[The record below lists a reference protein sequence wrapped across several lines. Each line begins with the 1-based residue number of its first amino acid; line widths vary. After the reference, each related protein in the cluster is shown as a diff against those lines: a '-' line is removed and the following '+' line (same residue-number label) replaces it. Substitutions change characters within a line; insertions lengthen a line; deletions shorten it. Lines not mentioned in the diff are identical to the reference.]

1 MNKGLDF
8 EQLKQSAIENFQ
20 ISSPEL
26 GLAVG
31 AIPYTIK
38 EVHDKVEVTLGF
50 HCKTEN
56 APENVKLGRISP
68 PGEKSP
74 KRIRPSGLELKKNPD
89 KTPKKRTECIKEKV
103 AVNSLVALEGEDQ
116 KGPVKI
122 KDYNP
127 EETIPVTINTD
138 DTGSRVEEVY
148 LHQVEKL
155 DGAKSVFEDGEFIQ
169 VKIDNEGKITI
180 QGKEVP
186 REKLETWMATKDTEM
201 PTPDSDFV
209 IGENQ
214 NEETRVNMTVPAAAT
229 IKFISDSIK
238 KKVSE
243 QVPEIQNKEVS
254 SKNRLIEG
262 IKWPFKKAKNLFKRL
277 FGK

>member
-138 DTGSRVEEVY
+138 DTGSRVEEV
-148 LHQVEKL
+148 
-155 DGAKSVFEDGEFIQ
+155 S
-169 VKIDNEGKITI
+169 
-180 QGKEVP
+180 